1 LANNLLEQNAYLKV
15 LQQIGTSFS
24 HDPFWH
30 VHIENYLSERSVSKS
45 LHLAI
50 LVEPYLE
57 FILSHR
63 KTIESRFSVRRI
75 PPYYGASEG
84 DIILLKRSGGP
95 IVGLCQIAQVNR
107 YSLTPSVMETLKT
120 QFSRD
125 LCAEDP
131 CFWKER
137 ENMLFATLMTLQNV
151 VPTPPICFDKRDR
164 RGWVV
169 LQSASNQLELD
180 LTQS

>member
-1 LANNLLEQNAYLKV
+1 LADNLLEQSASLKV
-15 LQQIGTSFS
+15 LQKIGANSS

-30 VHIENYLSERSVSKS
+30 EHIEKYLSERTFSRS

-57 FILSHR
+57 FILTHR

-75 PPYYGASEG
+75 PPYCGASEG

-107 YSLTPSVMETLKT
+107 YTLSPNVLEMLKT
-120 QFSRD
+120 QFSQD

-151 VPTPPICFDKRDR
+151 VPTPPIGFDKRDR

-169 LQSASNQLELD
+169 LQSGSNQLELD